1 MTFVV
6 YTNRFKKSFAS
17 ASPRVQK
24 DFAKQIGFLRDSL
37 RHPSVHA
44 KKYDESSGVWQGRVN
59 REWRFYFTLE
69 GETITLVDI
78 IAHPK

>member
-1 MTFVV
+1 MACVV
-6 YTNRFKKSFAS
+6 YTDRFKKSFIQ

-24 DFAKQIGFLRDSL
+24 EFAKQIGFLQHSL

-44 KKYDESSGVWQGRVN
+44 KKYDERRGVWQGRVN
-59 REWRFYFTLE
+59 RQWRFYFTVAD
-69 GETITLVDI
+69 ETITLLDI